1 MTLSSNLLD
10 LTLASITVSQPV
22 GEIYKIWNPAKM
34 SVKIKQN
41 DYEEM
46 KREKRKEKDNLNKS
60 GR

>member
-1 MTLSSNLLD
+1 
-10 LTLASITVSQPV
+10 
-22 GEIYKIWNPAKM
+22 M